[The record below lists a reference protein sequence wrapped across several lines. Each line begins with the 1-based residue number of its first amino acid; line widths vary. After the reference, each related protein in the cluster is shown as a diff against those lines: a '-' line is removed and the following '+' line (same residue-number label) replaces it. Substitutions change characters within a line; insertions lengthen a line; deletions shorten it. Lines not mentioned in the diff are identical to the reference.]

1 MAVVRT
7 SMRSSL
13 LVVCLTLA
21 AVALNCSAKPA
32 PPDYPVWPDQ
42 FYIDFTVYVEQYGS
56 DWSSVGYLA
65 YNWMQKAFKGTYTDW
80 CLPLFGDT
88 SGKSLD
94 NYTCSFVAI
103 NGNMYFV
110 NDSSSS
116 SWDTADCC
124 MFEKGLAAVA
134 PDWVKNDQYNGT
146 DTIRNQLVD
155 VWWFPGTSDP
165 NMPCYGYW
173 NVRKT
178 NTPIRF
184 FGLSSLGPTILDY
197 FNYKPGSVTNIVLP
211 KTNCEKECEPPVK
224 KLRRRNQ
231 KYLASQQQDIRS
243 MWPNWP
249 SCWLLYSIYVY
260 IIV

>member
-249 SCWLLYSIYVY
+249 SC
-260 IIV
+260 